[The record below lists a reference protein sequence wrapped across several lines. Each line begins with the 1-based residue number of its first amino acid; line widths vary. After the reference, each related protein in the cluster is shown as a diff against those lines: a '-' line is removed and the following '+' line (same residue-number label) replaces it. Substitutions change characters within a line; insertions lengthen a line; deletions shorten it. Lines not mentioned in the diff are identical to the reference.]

1 MTLIDEV
8 RADLADLT
16 ADDLVPPL
24 RRGQSLQTT
33 GIEDAAALGE
43 RSAVAI
49 ARLADGRAICV
60 PLVRDGRWRRAEPRD
75 AISADALTAPAPC
88 VVHEVR
94 QAPDF
99 DSRRERTLDVDMS
112 NDIRIIDDL
121 VVAKWQLLA
130 EHGSLAGPRMIEHL
144 AAAGFAEMPEPLATV
159 SWHGQLVIAYTTF
172 LPQAHD
178 GWDWML
184 DDVRGMLEGELP
196 APEWPTLLGSLTGRL
211 HAAAATPTSVVS
223 QPVGRA
229 DLAPLARHYRDLLSA
244 DLDPEMREA
253 IAPWVERFMHA
264 CDVVAAA
271 TDAEVIPVH
280 GDLHP
285 GQFLRWRDGIAV
297 SDFDGNPL
305 LPAEQRDLRGP
316 TAHDVAGLLR
326 GFDHVAI
333 AAARRVE
340 DPEALAAGRA
350 WAGAAREEALAA
362 YLSVERVPAL
372 DHSLLEAL
380 ESLSP
385 LHEAVYSSAY
395 LPRWRYVPLAVLR
408 GGW

>member
-1 MTLIDEV
+1 MLIDEV
-8 RADLADLT
+8 RADLAGLS
-16 ADDLVPPL
+16 ADELVPPL
-24 RRGQSLQTT
+24 RRGQSLQATA
-33 GIEDAAALGE
+33 IEDAALLGD

-49 ARLADGRAICV
+49 ARLADGRALCV

-75 AISADALTAPAPC
+75 AISADALTAPAPF

-94 QAPDF
+94 RAPDF
-99 DSRRERTLDVDMS
+99 DPRRERTLDVDMS

-121 VVAKWQLLA
+121 VTAKWQLLA
-130 EHGSLAGPRMIEHL
+130 EPGSLAGPRMIEHL

-159 SWHGQLVIAYTTF
+159 SWRGHLVVAYATF
-172 LPQAHD
+172 LPQADD

-184 DDVRGMLEGELP
+184 DDVRGMLGGALP
-196 APEWPTLLGSLTGRL
+196 SPDWPTRLGSLTGRL
-211 HAAAATPTSVVS
+211 HAAAATPTSVFA

-229 DLAPLARHYRDLLSA
+229 DLALLARHYRDLLSA

-253 IAPWVERFMHA
+253 IAPWADRFAHA
-264 CDVVAAA
+264 CDVVEAA

-340 DPEALAAGRA
+340 DPEALTTGRA
-350 WAGAAREEALAA
+350 WAQAARQEALSA
-362 YLSVERVPAL
+362 YLGVEGVPAL
-372 DHSLLEAL
+372 DRTLLEAL

-385 LHEAVYSSAY
+385 LHEAVYATAY

>member
-1 MTLIDEV
+1 MLIDEV
-8 RADLADLT
+8 RGDLASLS

-24 RRGQSLQTT
+24 RRGQALQVTAL
-33 GIEDAAALGE
+33 EDAARLSG

-49 ARLADGRAICV
+49 ARLADGRAIYV
-60 PLVRDGRWRRAEPRD
+60 PLVLDRRWRRAEPHD
-75 AISADALTAPAPC
+75 AISADALAAPAPF
-88 VVHEVR
+88 VLHELCPP
-94 QAPDF
+94 PDF
-99 DSRRERTLDVDMS
+99 DRSREHSLDVDMS

-130 EHGSLAGPRMIEHL
+130 EAGSLAGPRMIEHL
-144 AAAGFAEMPEPLATV
+144 AAAGFTEMPEPLASV
-159 SWHGQLVIAYTTF
+159 SWRGHLVVAFTAF
-172 LPQAHD
+172 LPQADD

-184 DDVRGMLEGELP
+184 DDVRGMLEGTLP
-196 APEWPTLLGSLTGRL
+196 APEWPTRLGSLTGRL
-211 HAAAATPTSVVS
+211 HAAAATPTTVLT
-223 QPVGRA
+223 QPIGRA
-229 DLAPLARHYRDLLSA
+229 DLAPLARHYRDLLTA
-244 DLDPEMREA
+244 DLDAEMRA
-253 IAPWVERFMHA
+253 ALAPWADRFEHA
-264 CDVVAAA
+264 CDVVEAA

-305 LPAEQRDLRGP
+305 LPAQQRDLRGP

-340 DPEALAAGRA
+340 DPKALAESRA
-350 WAGAAREEALAA
+350 WARSAREAALSA
-362 YLSVERVPAL
+362 YLSVEGVPGL

-385 LHEAVYSSAY
+385 LHEAVYASAY